1 MVVFYCLFSFI
12 FLSYYKIVY
21 KMNIKE
27 RIKNIKEYFKEMQI
41 VTIEDEQIIYVV
53 VKFPHGWVIDSDVEI
68 KYNVTVEEGN
78 APNEYYFSTDIESG
92 ENVIFDAIEYNVE
105 KMKDAIERAQL
116 LKQKMIELK
125 NIFENDEITLDELRH
140 LKFSYKI
147 HPLSGAEAPIS
158 NTLVATA
165 EPTITVKENK
175 IKKGSNGKIES
186 DSTQI
191 EKDNKDLTKI

>member
-1 MVVFYCLFSFI
+1 
-12 FLSYYKIVY
+12 
-21 KMNIKE
+21 MNIKE

-53 VKFPHGWVIDSDVEI
+53 VKFPHGWVIDSDVEL

-140 LKFSYKI
+140 LKFSYKTI
-147 HPLSGAEAPIS
+147 SLNDVESPIS
-158 NTLVATA
+158 HSSVEVT
-165 EPTITVKENK
+165 EPIIIKKEGKN
-175 IKKGSNGKIES
+175 KKGSNENS
-186 DSTQI
+186 ATDFNQI
-191 EKDNKDLTKI
+191 EKDNKELTKM

>member
-1 MVVFYCLFSFI
+1 
-12 FLSYYKIVY
+12 
-21 KMNIKE
+21 MNIKE

-53 VKFPHGWVIDSDVEI
+53 VKFPHGWVIDSDVET

-147 HPLSGAEAPIS
+147 HPLSGTEAPIS
-158 NTLVATA
+158 NTLVVTA

-175 IKKGSNGKIES
+175 IKKGSNGKIET